1 MSYIRITKNLLYDKS
16 NWDRA
21 LLQWDKYTSPFRP
34 SCEDI
39 KNYSLI
45 FNRLKMKNRVLVLGA
60 TPEIREILSKFDSSI
75 IIADFSFK
83 MISGMIFFNKSI
95 NETKEKWI
103 KSDWMALDKFIKNNY
118 FDVIVGDLFLR
129 NINPQLQLECLRK
142 ISRLLKK
149 GGYLITRIHLLNED
163 ITKLSSKKIIRNIF
177 DKELDIDN
185 KLIEDLITSRLF
197 DKNTDFNNKIVNKEA
212 FTNNIKENIKKGVKS
227 KREKLILNNI
237 LKKWSG
243 PKNYF
248 QRIWTQRTKKE
259 IEGLLLK
266 YFVVHDIRIA
276 SDYKDSEF
284 YPIYVLKNSKNKK

>member
-1 MSYIRITKNLLYDKS
+1 MSYIRITKNSLYDKF
-16 NWDRA
+16 NWGRA

-45 FNRLKMKNRVLVLGA
+45 LNRLKTKNKILLLGS
-60 TPEIREILSKFDSSI
+60 TPEIRKILSKFDSSI

-149 GGYLITRIHLLNED
+149 SGYLITRIHLLNED

-197 DKNTDFNNKIVNKEA
+197 DKNTNFGTKEINKRK
-212 FTNNIKENIKKGVKS
+212 FTDNIGKYIKNNIRN
-227 KREKLILNNI
+227 KREKLVLNNI
-237 LKKWSG
+237 FKKWIT
-243 PKNYF
+243 PKGF
-248 QRIWTQRTKKE
+248 PERTWTQRTTKE
-259 IEGLLLK
+259 IDQLLSQ
-266 YFVVHDIRIA
+266 YFVIRDLRM
-276 SDYKDSEF
+276 SFDYKDSEF
-284 YPIYVLKNSKNKK
+284 YPIYVLKNKR